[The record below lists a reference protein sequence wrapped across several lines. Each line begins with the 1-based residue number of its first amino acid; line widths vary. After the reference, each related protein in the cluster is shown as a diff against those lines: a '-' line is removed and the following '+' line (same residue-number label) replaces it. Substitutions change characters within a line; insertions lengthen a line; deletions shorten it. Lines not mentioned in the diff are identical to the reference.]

1 MGRGKVIR
9 YIHRIITKK
18 DKTMKKLFKYTLS
31 MVALCGALT
40 SCSDET
46 TGSGF
51 ENYNN
56 GKELIALSG
65 NDNGV
70 TRAATQAGFSAPTK
84 VEMHIKAEDITGANA
99 TPRYAEAIATAA
111 AQTTEDGI
119 NLSRLS
125 YVEGLERY
133 WDDAFGRNSE
143 LTIYAFAIPG
153 KNDAELPTWDKTGW
167 KQVDENTNKNWYTGT
182 EYNTV
187 KWGVSTTQNDENMA
201 AKDLTYSN
209 NISLNGKGGR
219 YTYKYENDAWVE
231 NKFGDGPLTWTPKTN
246 NTGETTGRFDKGHL
260 VFNHALAWIEINL
273 KEGNGFNNND
283 NTDFVWTKDQKATSQ
298 NITLTGFNTEGTFDV
313 AKGEWIKDN
322 TLKSSLITQMDE
334 KTGTTDKKTTRKLY
348 AYVVPGT
355 NLHETTANVVEFEI
369 DNAKYY
375 VTGKQIA
382 EAIRSYYTTGEG
394 SKDTEMAEKYK
405 DFTTIE
411 LGKHYVINLSV
422 AKKSIER
429 ITAAIV
435 DWETVNSND
444 ADAKNTY
451 PEFSLDDRGDKLDN
465 DDIAKFK
472 LYRATKTA
480 GDYITGQTEPNYDW
494 KTGYSDKAT
503 KSWDAP
509 NSVWKTDWFWE
520 NNLTYYHFRAV
531 GDVDNAS
538 AEPTF
543 SINTDADN
551 GDYFVI
557 KSGTLNGSGYKD
569 YIWGA
574 PFKENV
580 DGDNNKL
587 PFTYS
592 TTNGFDGTD
601 TNHQLSQ
608 AIGTTANDIK
618 MLLFHMTSQIT
629 VNVKTTTDAS
639 KVTLKDGDETTK
651 VEILNILPDGKV
663 LMGNGLVSTTSTVR
677 KESEMST
684 GSYTA
689 ESGTAG
695 AKMEGFSFGI
705 VPQPL
710 TYSGGTIGLRITTP
724 DGNQYIVK
732 DLSTCTATVSANNLA
747 NPYTPA
753 TGNNYTINAWYPNY
767 KYNYTVTIKKTGVE
781 RITAAVVGWE
791 TVTGDLGTIDLEN

>member
-9 YIHRIITKK
+9 YFHRIITKK

-31 MVALCGALT
+31 MVALCGALA

-46 TGSGF
+46 TGVGI

-84 VEMHIKAEDITGANA
+84 VEMRIKAEDITDANA

-133 WDDAFGRNSE
+133 WDDAFGRNSK

-182 EYNTV
+182 EYTKV
-187 KWGVSTTQNDENMA
+187 KWGVDQKQTADNMA

-209 NISLNGKGGR
+209 NISSNGKGGR
-219 YTYKYENDAWVE
+219 YTYEYKNDAWVE
-231 NKFGDGPLTWTPKTN
+231 NKFGDGPLTWTPKTK

-273 KEGNGFNNND
+273 KEGDGFNNSA
-283 NTDFVWTKDQKATSQ
+283 NTDFTWTKSQASATQ

-313 AKGEWIKDN
+313 AAGNWIEDN

-334 KTGTTDKKTTRKLY
+334 KTDTPDKKTTRKLY
-348 AYVVPGT
+348 AYVVPCT
-355 NLHETTANVVEFEI
+355 NLYETTTNVVEFEI

-382 EAIRSYYTTGEG
+382 EAIRSYYTNGEG
-394 SKDTEMAEKYK
+394 KNAEKATEYQN
-405 DFTTIE
+405 FTTIKS
-411 LGKHYVINLSV
+411 GKHYVINLSV

-472 LYRATKTA
+472 LYRSTKTA

-503 KSWDAP
+503 KSWDAT

-531 GDVDNAS
+531 GDFDNAT

-551 GDYFVI
+551 VDYFVI
-557 KSGTLNGSGYKD
+557 KSGTLNGPDYKD

-574 PFKENV
+574 PFKDHE
-580 DGDNNKL
+580 GKL
-587 PFTYS
+587 TYS
-592 TTNGFDGTD
+592 TTDGFDNASD

-663 LMGNGLVSTTSTVR
+663 LMGNGLVSTTSTDR
-677 KESEMST
+677 EEGEMSA

-747 NPYTPA
+747 NPYTLA
-753 TGNNYTINAWYPNY
+753 IGNNYIINAWYPNY

-781 RITAAVVGWE
+781 RITAAVVNWE
-791 TVTGDLGTIDLEN
+791 DVIGNLGTIDLEN

>member
-1 MGRGKVIR
+1 
-9 YIHRIITKK
+9 
-18 DKTMKKLFKYTLS
+18 MKKLFKYTLS
-31 MVALCGALT
+31 MVALCGALA

-84 VEMHIKAEDITGANA
+84 VEMRIKAEDITDANA

-133 WDDAFGRNSE
+133 WDDAFGRNSK

-153 KNDAELPTWDKTGW
+153 KDDAELPTWDKTGW

-182 EYNTV
+182 EYTKVN
-187 KWGVSTTQNDENMA
+187 WGVSTTQTSATMA
-201 AKDLTYSN
+201 VEDLTYSN
-209 NISLNGKGGR
+209 NISVDGNGGR

-231 NKFGDGPLTWTPKTN
+231 NKFANGPLTWTPKTN

-273 KEGNGFNNND
+273 KEGNGFNNDENA
-283 NTDFVWTKDQKATSQ
+283 DFVWTANQKAAQQ
-298 NITLTGFNTEGTFDV
+298 NITLTGFNTKGTFDV

-334 KTGTTDKKTTRKLY
+334 KTGTPNKKTTRQLY
-348 AYVVPGT
+348 AYVVPCT
-355 NLHETTANVVEFEI
+355 NLYETTTNVVEFEI

-394 SKDTEMAEKYK
+394 SKDTEMAKKYK

-411 LGKHYVINLSV
+411 SGKHYVINLSV

-435 DWETVNSND
+435 DWETVNSDD

-451 PEFSLDDRGDKLDN
+451 PEFTLDDRDTKLN
-465 DDIAKFK
+465 DSDITKFK

-480 GDYITGQTEPNYDW
+480 DDYITGKTEPNYDW

-503 KSWDAP
+503 KSWDAI

-531 GDVDNAS
+531 GDVNNAS

-543 SINTDADN
+543 AINTDADN

-557 KSGTLNGSGYKD
+557 KSGTLTGSDYKD

-574 PFKENV
+574 PFKDHEGN
-580 DGDNNKL
+580 L
-587 PFTYS
+587 TYS
-592 TTNGFDGTD
+592 TTNGFDGTG

-639 KVTLKDGDETTK
+639 KVTLKNDKGTTK

-663 LMGNGLVSTTSTVR
+663 LMGNGLVSTTSTIR

-781 RITAAVVGWE
+781 RITAAVVNWE
-791 TVTGDLGTIDLEN
+791 DVIGDLGTIDLEN

>member
-1 MGRGKVIR
+1 
-9 YIHRIITKK
+9 
-18 DKTMKKLFKYTLS
+18 MKKIFKYTLPV
-31 MVALCGALT
+31 VALCATLA

-46 TGSGF
+46 TGVGI

-84 VEMHIKAEDITGANA
+84 VEMRIKAEDITGANA

-133 WDDAFGRNSE
+133 WDDAFGRNSK

-182 EYNTV
+182 EYTKV
-187 KWGVSTTQNDENMA
+187 KWGVDQKQTADNMA

-209 NISLNGKGGR
+209 NISSNGKGGR
-219 YTYKYENDAWVE
+219 YTYEYKNDAWVE
-231 NKFGDGPLTWTPKTN
+231 NKFGDGPLTWTPKTK

-273 KEGNGFNNND
+273 KEGDGFNNSA
-283 NTDFVWTKDQKATSQ
+283 NTDFTWTKSQASATQ

-313 AKGEWIKDN
+313 AAGNWIEDN

-334 KTGTTDKKTTRKLY
+334 KTGTPDKKTTRKLY
-348 AYVVPGT
+348 AYVVPCT
-355 NLHETTANVVEFEI
+355 NLYETTTNVVEFEI

-382 EAIRSYYTTGEG
+382 EAIRSYYTNGEG
-394 SKDTEMAEKYK
+394 KNAEKATEYQN
-405 DFTTIE
+405 FTTIKS
-411 LGKHYVINLSV
+411 GKHYVINLSV

-472 LYRATKTA
+472 LYRSTKTA

-503 KSWDAP
+503 KSWDAT

-531 GDVDNAS
+531 GDFDNAT

-543 SINTDADN
+543 SINTDANN

-557 KSGTLNGSGYKD
+557 KSGTLNGPDYKD

-574 PFKENV
+574 PFKDHE
-580 DGDNNKL
+580 GKL
-587 PFTYS
+587 TYS
-592 TTNGFDGTD
+592 TTDGFDNASG

-747 NPYTPA
+747 NPYTLA
-753 TGNNYTINAWYPNY
+753 IGNNYIINAWYPNY

-781 RITAAVVGWE
+781 RITAAVVNWE
-791 TVTGDLGTIDLEN
+791 DVIGNLGTIDLEN